1 MNKQKVKTMM
11 RRNSSL
17 GSVGF
22 SARGGRSR
30 RRHGGFSK
38 LPYLILIGILIV
50 LLGIA
55 AFLWVR
61 RSPAEHVSS
70 VPAAT
75 ETDSENG
82 VISLDNAS
90 APADDSLEGVIAQ
103 AKLLADGYDYDGAIN
118 LLSSSTY
125 ASDESVTAAIDEY
138 NATKETL
145 VRADP
150 RKVTHVFFHTLIMDT
165 SKAFDGDSREKGYNQ
180 VMTTKDEFMKI
191 LQSMYERGFVL
202 VRLHDVAYE
211 VTAEDGSRHF
221 QEGDIMLPEGKKPF
235 VMSQDDVCYYEYMDG
250 DGFASRMII
259 GEDGKPTNEMKM
271 DDGSVSVGSYDLV
284 PLLDDFIKEHP
295 DFSYRGAKAC
305 IAFTG
310 YNGILGYRT
319 DSAYNTDEYKAE
331 HPDFNFEE
339 ERANAAKVVQCL
351 RDDGF
356 EIASHSWGHLDLG
369 TVEWER
375 FQSDTDKWE
384 SEVESLIGPTDIILF
399 PFGADIGDWHPYTM
413 ENERFRYLY
422 NAGFRYFCNVDS
434 SQYWVQLGDDYLRQG
449 RRNLDGYRMWKDIT
463 AEAEG
468 RPRKLDDLF
477 RAEDIFD
484 KSRPTP
490 VPEM

>member
-1 MNKQKVKTMM
+1 M
-11 RRNSSL
+11 
-17 GSVGF
+17 
-22 SARGGRSR
+22 
-30 RRHGGFSK
+30 
-38 LPYLILIGILIV
+38 
-50 LLGIA
+50 
-55 AFLWVR
+55 R

-150 RKVTHVFFHTLIMDT
+150 HKVTHVFFHTLIMDT

-356 EIASHSWGHLDLG
+356 EIASTAGDTATWVTIPMDKFR
-369 TVEWER
+369 E
-375 FQSDTDKWE
+375 DTDKWAN
-384 SEVESLIGPTDIILF
+384 EVETLTGSCDIILF
-399 PFGADIGDWHPYTM
+399 RLEAILGTGIRMIQAASASSTCTTK
-413 ENERFRYLY
+413 
-422 NAGFRYFCNVDS
+422 GFRYFCNVDS
-434 SQYWVQLGDDYLRQG
+434 SQYFVQIGDDYMRQG
-449 RRNLDGYRMWKDIT
+449 ASESRRLPDV
-463 AEAEG
+463 
-468 RPRKLDDLF
+468 L
-477 RAEDIFD
+477 
-484 KSRPTP
+484 
-490 VPEM
+490 

>member
-1 MNKQKVKTMM
+1 M

-30 RRHGGFSK
+30 RRHGGSSK

-75 ETDSENG
+75 ETDSETG

-356 EIASHSWGHLDLG
+356 EIASHSWGHRNMG
-369 TVEWER
+369 TIPMDKFRE
-375 FQSDTDKWE
+375 DTDKWAN
-384 SEVESLIGPTDIILF
+384 EVETLTGPCDIILF
-399 PFGADIGDWHPYTM
+399 PFGSDIGDWHPYDTSS
-413 ENERFRYLY
+413 ERFQYLY
-422 NAGFRYFCNVDS
+422 NKGFRYFCNVDS
-434 SQYWVQLGDDYLRQG
+434 SQYFVQIGDDYMRQG
-449 RRNLDGYRMWKDIT
+449 RRNLDGYRMYY
-463 AEAEG
+463 
-468 RPRKLDDLF
+468 DL
-477 RAEDIFD
+477 
-484 KSRPTP
+484 P
-490 VPEM
+490 